1 MEYLENIMN
10 SITGSIG
17 DFLPST
23 VGAILIIIIGWF
35 VAGLLKRI
43 ATKLVKKTGI
53 DERMKSDKITLSRFI
68 GKLLYFLVM
77 IFVFMLAL
85 EKLGMQSVLDPV
97 KNLLNGFLAF
107 IPNIIGAGL
116 VGYIGYMLATVVS
129 ELVGLSGDTITK
141 FAPKLGLSEGVN
153 LVGIL
158 KKVVFIFIF
167 IPLLISALNI
177 LNMDA
182 ISVPATSILT
192 QFFDAIPKVLLAAL
206 ILMVFV
212 IGGRFLTT
220 LIKDL
225 LQNMNLDG
233 LVKKMH
239 LESMVGSTNLPAVIS
254 NIAYFFIVIFGLL
267 TAIEKLEFT
276 QLTEVL
282 DTVTSLSGK
291 ILFGLVIIIL
301 GNWISELAKKAFTK
315 DDNNGFVGS
324 IIRTAILA
332 IFLAIGLKTMG
343 MADDI
348 INLAFGITLGTV
360 AVTIALSFGLGGRP
374 AAGKQMER
382 ILEKFNSKK

>member
-239 LESMVGSTNLPAVIS
+239 LEGMVGSTNLAVVIS